1 MIFFGW
7 GRRPKTADLD
17 PGRTLVR
24 LWAYFHLFWLFRI
37 SWPKGYLLATATEA
51 GWAQQPI
58 PDEDGRALDPDGR
71 TDVHW
76 WWRFGLLLPVTL
88 IFVSVVVATMFPEG

>member
-7 GRRPKTADLD
+7 GRRSTTAELD
-17 PGRTLVR
+17 PGRALVR
-24 LWAYFHLFWLFRI
+24 AWSYFHLFWLFRI
-37 SWPKGYLLATATEA
+37 SWPKGYTLATATEA

-58 PDEDGRALDPDGR
+58 SAEEGARLDPEGR
-71 TDVHW
+71 TNLHW

-88 IFVSVVVATMFPEG
+88 LVVSLVISSLFPEG